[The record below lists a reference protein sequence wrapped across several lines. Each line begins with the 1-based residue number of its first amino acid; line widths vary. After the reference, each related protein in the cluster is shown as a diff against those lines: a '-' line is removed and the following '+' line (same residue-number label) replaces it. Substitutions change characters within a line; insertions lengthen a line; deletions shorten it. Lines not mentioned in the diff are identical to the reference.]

1 LRDGAPDPAIA
12 AGDEDDPGHGCA
24 LRVCRRRVCR
34 GGLRH
39 GCAAGGI
46 GGGSSAVPRLS
57 EIPWRVGMGEN
68 RRPPSVT
75 DAQSAADEDY
85 RRRIRQY
92 TISMIIRVVCL
103 LLAFVFSGPIRW
115 VLLGGAVVFP
125 WIAVVI
131 ANSRDERLVE
141 YEVSRVTE
149 RAPRSLPTSAHGT
162 AGTTAASGTNG
173 ASGDASGTS
182 GTAADE
188 DHDDVIIP
196 GEEL

>member
-1 LRDGAPDPAIA
+1 
-12 AGDEDDPGHGCA
+12 
-24 LRVCRRRVCR
+24 
-34 GGLRH
+34 
-39 GCAAGGI
+39 
-46 GGGSSAVPRLS
+46 
-57 EIPWRVGMGEN
+57 MGEN
-68 RRPPSVT
+68 RRPTSVT

-115 VLLGGAVVFP
+115 VLLAGAIVFP

-141 YEVSRVTE
+141 YDVSRVPE
-149 RAPRSLPTSAHGT
+149 RAPRSLSTSAQGASGPTGT
-162 AGTTAASGTNG
+162 AAASGTNG

-182 GTAADE
+182 GIAADE

-196 GEEL
+196 GEELDPQGHAERHTDGRAEGRPHGR

>member
-1 LRDGAPDPAIA
+1 
-12 AGDEDDPGHGCA
+12 
-24 LRVCRRRVCR
+24 
-34 GGLRH
+34 
-39 GCAAGGI
+39 
-46 GGGSSAVPRLS
+46 
-57 EIPWRVGMGEN
+57 MGEN
-68 RRPPSVT
+68 RRPTSVT

-196 GEEL
+196 GEELDPQGHAERHTDGRAEGRPHGR